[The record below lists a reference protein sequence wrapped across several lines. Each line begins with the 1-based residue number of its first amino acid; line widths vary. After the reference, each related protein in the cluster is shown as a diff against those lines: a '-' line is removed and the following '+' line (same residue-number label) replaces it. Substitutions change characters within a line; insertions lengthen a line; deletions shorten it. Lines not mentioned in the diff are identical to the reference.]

1 MIGDRRIRLDRW
13 LCDNGNYADLI
24 MRSAIPILGLHVLH
38 HVEQA
43 ISIPAVMVIGTLP
56 VMLVARRG
64 AHHAHTSRAGRYRTT
79 ITIPDDGVRPFP
91 ADKHKKN
98 TNIEQSSATFVINL
112 TDSPTER
119 KECPGE
125 SVQKTRRSYPISAE
139 ITWDVIG
146 YG

>member
-1 MIGDRRIRLDRW
+1 MMVV
-13 LCDNGNYADLI
+13 YADLI
-24 MRSAIPILGLHVLH
+24 MRSAIPMLGLHVLH
-38 HVEQA
+38 LRMLNVEQA
-43 ISIPAVMVIGTLP
+43 IAIPAVMVIGTLP

-79 ITIPDDGVRPFP
+79 VTVPDDGGRRFP

-119 KECPGE
+119 KE
-125 SVQKTRRSYPISAE
+125 
-139 ITWDVIG
+139 
-146 YG
+146 